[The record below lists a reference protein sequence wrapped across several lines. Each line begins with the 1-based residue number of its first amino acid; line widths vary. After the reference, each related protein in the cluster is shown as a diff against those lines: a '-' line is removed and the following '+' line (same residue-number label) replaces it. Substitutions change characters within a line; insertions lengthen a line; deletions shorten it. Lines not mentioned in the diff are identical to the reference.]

1 MGRKELEVCL
11 LSRLALSI
19 ATRPTPTLS
28 LTCCFMSS
36 PSAAAFWAVSTR
48 PPPPPYPIPDPRS
61 TLCFP
66 PCIVVGTGANKA
78 GGHEG
83 GSIVD
88 NIRLR
93 VVSSDSIVASSS
105 AIRLMRRWRN
115 TQGFNISAGH
125 TLRGS
130 TPHTVAGE
138 WQRGGGGCGGGK
150 MRREEEEDE
159 DRWMQLVCLL
169 TRLCDGVVAAAHLGT
184 VRVPLSWPRPSIRA
198 SRRSPSVLL
207 LACLGPTPQ
216 PGLHPTAFH
225 TVNAP
230 ANPSSLHI
238 LSRLQLSG
246 AQLRPRRSDEERTE
260 KRDVTGHD
268 LLLLL
273 STIVPPLLASG
284 WLAVW
289 TRRVHC
295 GSTTAALVG
304 H

>member
-125 TLRGS
+125 TLSGS
-130 TPHTVAGE
+130 TQHTMAGK
-138 WQRGGGGCGGGK
+138 WQRGRRAGGGRK

-159 DRWMQLVCLL
+159 GRWMQLVWLL

-216 PGLHPTAFH
+216 SGLHPTAFH

-230 ANPSSLHI
+230 AN
-238 LSRLQLSG
+238 LSWARNYDHAEATQ
-246 AQLRPRRSDEERTE
+246 ERTE

>member
-28 LTCCFMSS
+28 PTCCFMSS

-66 PCIVVGTGANKA
+66 LCIIVGAGANKA

-93 VVSSDSIVASSS
+93 VVSSDSIVACSS
-105 AIRLMRRWRN
+105 AIRLMRRRRN
-115 TQGFNISAGH
+115 TQGFNISSGH
-125 TLRGS
+125 TLSGS
-130 TPHTVAGE
+130 TQHIMTGK
-138 WQRGGGGCGGGK
+138 WQRGRRAGGSRK
-150 MRREEEEDE
+150 MRREAEEDE
-159 DRWMQLVCLL
+159 GRWMRLVCLL

-184 VRVPLSWPRPSIRA
+184 VRVPLSLPRPSIRA
-198 SRRSPSVLL
+198 SRRCPSVLL
-207 LACLGPTPQ
+207 LACSGPTPQ
-216 PGLHPTAFH
+216 SGLHPTAFH

-230 ANPSSLHI
+230 ANPFLYTSS
-238 LSRLQLSG
+238 SRLQLSD
-246 AQLRPRRSDEERTE
+246 AQLRPRGSDTGEDGEEGCHRPRSSATSL
-260 KRDVTGHD
+260 HN
-268 LLLLL
+268 
-273 STIVPPLLASG
+273 PASSSG
-284 WLAVW
+284 V
-289 TRRVHC
+289 
-295 GSTTAALVG
+295 
-304 H
+304 